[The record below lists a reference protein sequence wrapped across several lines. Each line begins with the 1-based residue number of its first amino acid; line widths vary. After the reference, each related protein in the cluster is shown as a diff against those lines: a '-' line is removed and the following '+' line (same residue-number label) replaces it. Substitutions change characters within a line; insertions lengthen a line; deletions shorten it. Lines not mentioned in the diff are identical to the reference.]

1 MDKQEIFPDGT
12 VIDKWFYDINIP
24 ELSDLGK
31 QYVLTDNNVL
41 DDDKIHTKEIQNLI
55 DRAYENGGGVIVVP
69 KGTYLTGALFFKQ
82 GVNLYIEDGGVLKGS
97 DDIYDYPIMQTR
109 MEGETCPYFSAQFLT
124 NAQALSCQSLSYKAQ
139 KLCFSNQALSSPAS
153 VP

>member
-41 DDDKIHTKEIQNLI
+41 DDGKIHTKEIQNLI

-97 DDIYDYPIMQTR
+97 DDITIIR
-109 MEGETCPYFSAQFLT
+109 
-124 NAQALSCQSLSYKAQ
+124 
-139 KLCFSNQALSSPAS
+139 
-153 VP
+153 